1 MNNISIRSH
10 IIENFKDNSLEEIE
24 SAVKES
30 VNAKNDEELLPGLGV
45 FLSLIYEEAS
55 ADMKSEIIKLIK
67 QGLDKAK

>member
-30 VNAKNDEELLPGLGV
+30 VSAKNDEELLPGLGV
-45 FLSLIYEEAS
+45 FLSLIYEEAG